1 MWNNQ
6 SLMFTVYVIRNLSL
20 MVIDVNIYMHI
31 SSIQK
36 YKLIFLRK
44 ESEFE

>member
-6 SLMFTVYVIRNLSL
+6 SLMFTVYVIRKLSL
-20 MVIDVNIYMHI
+20 IVIDVNIYMHI

-36 YKLIFLRK
+36 IQIDIFERRI
-44 ESEFE
+44 